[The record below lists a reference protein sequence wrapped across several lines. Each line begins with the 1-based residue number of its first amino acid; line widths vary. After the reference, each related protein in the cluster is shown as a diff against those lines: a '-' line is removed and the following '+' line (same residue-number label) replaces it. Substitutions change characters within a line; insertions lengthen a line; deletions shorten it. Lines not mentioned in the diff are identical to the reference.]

1 MCWVGNT
8 VLCWLIDC
16 RLVAACGSGFS
27 LSLWSPL
34 VGLFSYLL
42 IACSKHSDVYVWKS
56 NDNTIQWIIW
66 LGGRWRTELTPRCRV
81 NCRTHEH
88 RHFERILQK
97 QAHLVSIPDSGS
109 VKHLSSFCLH
119 WIAAILCTVL
129 SYADWVVQTQLLGSC
144 VLGCNLC
151 QFSMCSPASGWVT
164 HQIHLATW
172 V

>member
-1 MCWVGNT
+1 MAQA
-8 VLCWLIDC
+8 WLIAC
-16 RLVAACGSGFS
+16 RLVSGHGWRG
-27 LSLWSPL
+27 LWSPL
-34 VGLFSYLL
+34 EGLSAFHLLAFEALGLFCLKTKY
-42 IACSKHSDVYVWKS
+42 
-56 NDNTIQWIIW
+56 NTIQWIIW
-66 LGGRWRTELTPRCRV
+66 LRGRWRTELTLRCRV

-119 WIAAILCTVL
+119 WIVANLCTVL
-129 SYADWVVQTQLLGSC
+129 SYADWVVQTQLLGSS
-144 VLGCNLC
+144 VLGCDLR
-151 QFSMCSPASGWVT
+151 QFSMCSPASGWAT